1 MTDEKAGAAGPRM
14 VVCVKFKRELPGLD
28 EPPWPGALGQ
38 RIYEHVSAEAW
49 EVWEDRMRMILNEYR
64 LVPWQ
69 PEAQE
74 MMAQLM
80 EQFFFGE
87 SDAKPPGWV
96 EGSGGER
103 G

>member
-1 MTDEKAGAAGPRM
+1 MSGERSGATGPVRM
-14 VVCVKFKRELPGLD
+14 VNCVKFKRQLPGLE
-28 EPPWPGALGQ
+28 EPPWPGDLGR
-38 RIYEHVSAEAW
+38 RIYENVSAEAW

-74 MMAQLM
+74 MMAQMM

-87 SDAKPPGWV
+87 ESAPPPGFV
-96 EGSGGER
+96 EQK
-103 G
+103 